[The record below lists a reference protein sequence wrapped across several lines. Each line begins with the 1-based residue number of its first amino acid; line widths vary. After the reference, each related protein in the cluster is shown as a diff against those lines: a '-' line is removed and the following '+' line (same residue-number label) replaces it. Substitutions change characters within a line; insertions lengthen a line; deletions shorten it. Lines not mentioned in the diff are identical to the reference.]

1 MIASFIKLFL
11 IGFVLLTILDV
22 AASMLPYVIIG
33 YVAVY
38 LYRRYN
44 KREMSL

>member
-11 IGFVLLTILDV
+11 IGFVVLTLLNV
-22 AASMLPYVIIG
+22 AATMLPYVIVG